1 MTGIS
6 YKATIDD
13 KDMRAK
19 LGELIDRMENRQGFF
34 KNVGEHLMTALG
46 ERFDNEE
53 APMARNGRGFV
64 PSLWPNARR
73 PVISRPDPQGL
84 RGIP

>member
-6 YKATIDD
+6 YTAVIDD
-13 KDMRAK
+13 KDMRAR
-19 LGELIDRMENRQGFF
+19 LGELIDRMENRRGFY

-53 APMARNGRGFV
+53 APDGTKWAGAAPG
-64 PSLWPNARR
+64 
-73 PVISRPDPQGL
+73 DPGQA
-84 RGIP
+84 